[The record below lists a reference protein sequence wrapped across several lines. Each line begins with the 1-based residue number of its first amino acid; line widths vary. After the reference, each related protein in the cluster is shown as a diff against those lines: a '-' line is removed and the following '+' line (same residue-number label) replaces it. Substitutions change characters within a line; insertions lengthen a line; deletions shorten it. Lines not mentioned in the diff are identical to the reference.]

1 MVSKRT
7 QELLKADAEKV
18 VHGMYTIGQNKGIV
32 IEKAHGIYLVDT
44 EGKEY
49 IDLSSQLICV
59 NLGHR
64 RQEITDAITKA
75 LSEMDFVTTFFGIT
89 NTYNIEVS

>member
-1 MVSKRT
+1 MVNKRT
-7 QELLKADAEKV
+7 QELLKADAEHV
-18 VHGMYTIGQNKGIV
+18 VHGMYVVGRNMGIV
-32 IEKAHGIYLVDT
+32 MEKAYGIYLVDT

-64 RQEITDAITKA
+64 RQEIINAIPKA
-75 LSEMDFVTTFFGIT
+75 M
-89 NTYNIEVS
+89 N